1 MMPIYL
7 GAAMLAY
14 AQGSGD
20 WNAVKTAFVDGWA
33 VEYAKANASPSA

>member
-1 MMPIYL
+1 MMPIYI

-20 WNAVKTAFVDGWA
+20 WNAVKTAFVDGCA